1 MNQIQEH
8 RTVSLADQVFDRLES
23 EILSGTY
30 AQGEILTELRL
41 SDELGVSRTP
51 IREALRRLE
60 QEHIIEFTG
69 KGILVLGITFDD
81 LRDIY
86 DIRSLVEPMAAAAAA
101 KNSNP
106 ENITDLR
113 DALDLQEYY
122 VSRHNP
128 EQIKYMDSKF
138 HEQVYKLSGSRVLYD
153 TLLPLHN
160 KVQKY
165 RRASV
170 SSNSRAEQ
178 SLEEHR
184 SIFKAV
190 EANDAAAAAEAMKLH
205 VGNAMRNIL
214 KED

>member
-1 MNQIQEH
+1 MQQLQEH
-8 RTVSLADQVFDRLES
+8 RTVSLADQVFERLES

-30 AQGEILTELRL
+30 AQGEVLTEMRL

-69 KGILVLGITFDD
+69 KGILILGITEDD

-86 DIRSLVEPMAAAAAA
+86 EIRQRIEPLAAAAAA
-101 KNSNP
+101 GNADGDS
-106 ENITDLR
+106 ITDLR

-128 EQIKYMDSKF
+128 EQIKFMDSKF

-170 SSNSRAEQ
+170 SSSSRAEK
-178 SLEEHR
+178 SLEEHKA
-184 SIFKAV
+184 IF
-190 EANDAAAAAEAMKLH
+190 EAIEAGDAKAAEAAMRQH
-205 VGNAMRNIL
+205 VKNAMRHIL